1 MLNSVASFRVIKEGD
16 LFWGYFYLKQHNDSK
31 TVFKYL
37 KSSKSTLFVVLWIS
51 EITTTR
57 KLDSKFYSKIG
68 REQLI
73 IEKKHKCLS
82 FFFFNWNS
90 EQLFFS
96 FLFLISC
103 HLLPVKRRSSKLGV
117 RLSNKN
123 KQLLVMEKMTI

>member
-73 IEKKHKCLS
+73 IEKKPQMS
-82 FFFFNWNS
+82 EFFFFLTETQNS
-90 EQLFFS
+90 FS
-96 FLFLISC
+96 
-103 HLLPVKRRSSKLGV
+103 
-117 RLSNKN
+117 
-123 KQLLVMEKMTI
+123 LVFCF